1 MKKHLIAK
9 PLAVLLTWLVPAA
22 AMAQQEPVLHVGPL
36 RPPEPQPPVVGL
48 QNPPVESQETAD
60 SSQAPAPLDDKQL
73 NRLRNKKVIVQ
84 LCNGREYRGELVELI
99 QDSLVVKVLLGRDLV
114 RKAAYYRKETIVRAD
129 VAWIRA
135 EEAKSL
141 VEELPA
147 DAPVHPTLL
156 NKNVVVHLYDGR
168 LNKGRLVNLTRE
180 SLHLKINDAG
190 NSNGKA
196 TRIEEIAYADVALVH
211 LQAPKPRPKWVKAL
225 RGVGFGALYVGYY
238 VGIGALYL
246 AWLALWCIAEGHCED
261 DNDGGHHCFVP
272 SGTPSWAGK

>member
-1 MKKHLIAK
+1 MKKHLIVK

-48 QNPPVESQETAD
+48 QNAPVESQETAD

-84 LCNGREYRGELVELI
+84 LRDGREYRGELVEFTE
-99 QDSLVVKVLLGRDLV
+99 DFLVVKILLGRDLV
-114 RKAAYYRKETIVRAD
+114 RKAAYYRKERIAWAD

-135 EEAKSL
+135 AEATSL
-141 VEELPA
+141 VEELPP

-156 NKNVVVHLYDGR
+156 NKKVVVHLYDGR
-168 LNKGRLVNLTRE
+168 LYKGRLVNLTRE
-180 SLHLKINDAG
+180 SLHLKITDAG
-190 NSNGKA
+190 NPNSKAA

-211 LQAPKPRPKWVKAL
+211 LQAPKPRPTWVKAL
-225 RGVGFGALYVGYY
+225 RGVGWGALYVGYY

-246 AWLALWCIAEGHCED
+246 AWLVLWCTVEGHCED
-261 DNDGGHHCFVP
+261 GNHHCFVP
-272 SGTPSWAGK
+272 AGTPSWAGK